1 MPSNAAFL
9 QGVKRFDGECGY
21 RHEKKGKRFALITK
35 ALKGRLF
42 WIKALQIAFLALL
55 VLFVFTACAGKC
67 QLKEVFVP
75 VKCEVT
81 PKIRPLFTGEV
92 VADLRQTL
100 IYTELIEADLRLC
113 LGETGAT
120 QKEAK

>member
-9 QGVKRFDGECGY
+9 QGVKRFDDECGY
-21 RHEKKGKRFALITK
+21 EKKGKRFALITK

-42 WIKALQIAFLALL
+42 WIRVLQITFLTLL
-55 VLFVFTACAGKC
+55 ALFVFTACAGKC
-67 QLKEVFVP
+67 ELKEVFVP

-81 PKIRPLFTGEV
+81 PKIRPLFTNELV
-92 VADLRQTL
+92 EDLRQTL
-100 IYTELIEADLRLC
+100 IYTELLETDLRLC
-113 LGETGAT
+113 LGEKGDT

>member
-9 QGVKRFDGECGY
+9 QGIKRFDDECGY

-42 WIKALQIAFLALL
+42 WIKALQITFLTLL
-55 VLFVFTACAGKC
+55 ALFVFTACAGKC
-67 QLKEVFVP
+67 ELKEIFVP

-81 PKIRPLFTGEV
+81 PKIRPLFTNELV
-92 VADLRQTL
+92 EDLRQTL
-100 IYTELIEADLRLC
+100 IYTELLEADLRLC
-113 LGETGAT
+113 LGEKGDT